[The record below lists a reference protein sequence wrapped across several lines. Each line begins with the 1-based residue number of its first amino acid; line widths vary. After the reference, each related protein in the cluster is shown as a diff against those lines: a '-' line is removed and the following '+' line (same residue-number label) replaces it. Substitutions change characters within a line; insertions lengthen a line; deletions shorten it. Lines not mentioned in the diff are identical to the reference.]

1 LGPAALIYIDG
12 FTDTTLKYTGTY
24 IYTIYISTL
33 TTLVNPF
40 QLLKQFDSK
49 KKTVE
54 AIYTGGDPL
63 PPVIVSKKI
72 NSILPERWLVMN
84 DIKLMAFI
92 NLEASLWSR

>member
-1 LGPAALIYIDG
+1 MPVCGM
-12 FTDTTLKYTGTY
+12 TTYPHDACE
-24 IYTIYISTL
+24 
-33 TTLVNPF
+33 PF
-40 QLLKQFDSK
+40 S
-49 KKTVE
+49 TVE